1 MTDNG
6 EPTDISQEPVNILF
20 NPSVI
25 QKKDVW
31 QINLIEILKLL
42 IKILEETGKK
52 DLKVAGM
59 AALSSSL
66 IYRMKVES
74 IFALQKAAMEKKPL
88 INRRDVDIDIIDM
101 PYRHESTY
109 PVSLDELLDLLEN
122 LIGSIANPRSRR
134 RGQLDFDPEPPD
146 FKEYLLPF
154 ENLVKRYED
163 LIIRKIRGTGSGL
176 LKDIVIDLD
185 SLDSVRCFFAIL
197 FLAREQKV
205 ELEQIDDD
213 IQVTLI
219 DDTIKKEK
227 KMIKIQ
233 NEDEIAARLESALY
247 SAGRPLTIE
256 ELIKATG
263 TESRQKTIAVL
274 ESIIKKMKNMFKAIE
289 IVTLPDGSY
298 VFQLKPEY
306 SSSVRKYA
314 SKPLL
319 SRATQKTLSYIALEQ
334 PISSKQL
341 LEVRGSGVYGQL
353 KELRQLNFIEHQN
366 IGRLKIY
373 STTEKFQK
381 YFGIDGDV
389 NTLKQ
394 KLFRRVKK

>member
-1 MTDNG
+1 MNRYYTKSMSDD
-6 EPTDISQEPVNILF
+6 EEISSISQDPVNILF

-88 INRRDVDIDIIDM
+88 INRRDVDIDILDI

-109 PVSLDELLDLLEN
+109 SVSLDELLDLLEN

-134 RGQLDFDPEPPD
+134 NRQLEFDAIQPPD
-146 FKEYLLPF
+146 FKEYFVSF
-154 ENLVKRYED
+154 EDDVAKYES

-176 LKDIVIDLD
+176 LKQIVADLD
-185 SLDSVRCFFAIL
+185 SLDSIRCFFTVL
-197 FLAREQKV
+197 FLARDQKV

-219 DDTIKKEK
+219 DDITKKEK
-227 KMIKIQ
+227 ED
-233 NEDEIAARLESALY
+233 NE
-247 SAGRPLTIE
+247 
-256 ELIKATG
+256 
-263 TESRQKTIAVL
+263 
-274 ESIIKKMKNMFKAIE
+274 N
-289 IVTLPDGSY
+289 
-298 VFQLKPEY
+298 
-306 SSSVRKYA
+306 
-314 SKPLL
+314 SK
-319 SRATQKTLSYIALEQ
+319 
-334 PISSKQL
+334 
-341 LEVRGSGVYGQL
+341 
-353 KELRQLNFIEHQN
+353 
-366 IGRLKIY
+366 
-373 STTEKFQK
+373 
-381 YFGIDGDV
+381 
-389 NTLKQ
+389 
-394 KLFRRVKK
+394 